1 LGYSEYANPF
11 IGLIT
16 STVFAVL
23 LSIILA
29 WLRLRSRSV
38 WSSSL
43 LHAGTNMVLATL
55 SASLLV
61 GGAKIDWA
69 INDLLQSVP
78 LAALCAWIIL
88 SGELKGEKVPD
99 QRSSS
104 TKRESAPPS
113 LAQRPASPR

>member
-1 LGYSEYANPF
+1 MGYSEYANPF

-43 LHAGTNMVLATL
+43 AHAGTNMVLATL
-55 SASLLV
+55 SASLV
-61 GGAKIDWA
+61 
-69 INDLLQSVP
+69 
-78 LAALCAWIIL
+78 LAAAFAVIAWAGYKL
-88 SGELKGEKVPD
+88 LRGYLWLVLEGYRRLLPF
-99 QRSSS
+99 RAA
-104 TKRESAPPS
+104 TR
-113 LAQRPASPR
+113 